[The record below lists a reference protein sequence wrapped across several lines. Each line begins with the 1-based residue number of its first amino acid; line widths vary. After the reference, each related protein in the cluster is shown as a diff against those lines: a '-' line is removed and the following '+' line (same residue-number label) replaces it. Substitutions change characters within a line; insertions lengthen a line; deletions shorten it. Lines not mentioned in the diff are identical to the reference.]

1 MKSEIVRTVEKLL
14 KQAIEEDVRTGDI
27 TTGAVLKQ
35 NVRVQARVVA
45 KGAGIVC
52 GVKVIEKIA
61 AMVDKQIKVAIKK
74 KDGARIKQGDI
85 IVRLSGP
92 ARSILKIERLCL
104 NFLGR
109 LSSIATMTAAYVAK
123 TKKYRVKIYDTRKT
137 TPNLRLFER
146 CAVRAGGGCNH
157 RFGLFDQ
164 VLIKDNHIVVAGLH
178 EQEPS
183 LEKMVRRAREKV
195 KKGILIEVEVDT
207 LQQLKQ
213 VLKAS
218 PDIILLDNMAPA
230 TLRRAIKIVSDAVK
244 EKGIQRPVL
253 EASGGITL
261 KNVANIAKTGVNR
274 ISIGALTHSATN
286 INYSLEI
293 L

>member
-1 MKSEIVRTVEKLL
+1 MKSDIVKTVETLL
-14 KQAIEEDVRTGDI
+14 RQAIAEDVRTGDI
-27 TTGAVLKQ
+27 TTASVLRK
-35 NVRVQARVVA
+35 NVRVRARIVA
-45 KGAGIVC
+45 KEAGIVC

-74 KDGARIKQGDI
+74 SDGAKIKQGDI
-85 IVRLSGP
+85 VVQLTGP

-109 LSSIATMTAAYVAK
+109 LSAIATMTAAYATK
-123 TKKYRVKIYDTRKT
+123 TQKYGVEIYDTRKT

-164 VLIKDNHIVVAGLH
+164 VLIKDNHIVVAGVH
-178 EQEPS
+178 EKEPS
-183 LEKMVRRAREKV
+183 LATMVRRARAKV
-195 KKGILIEVEVDT
+195 KPGILIEVEVDT
-207 LQQLKQ
+207 LRQLKQ
-213 VLKAS
+213 VLNAS

-230 TLRRAIKIVSDAVK
+230 TLRRAVAIVNAAVK
-244 EKGIQRPVL
+244 EKGVQRPVL

-261 KNVANIAKTGVNR
+261 KNVAEIARTGVNR